1 MFEGSF
7 KEVSW
12 VFQLRLK
19 GVSRGFK
26 GVSRVFE
33 SSLRGVLGKFQ
44 GSFKDVS
51 REFQRSSKGGF
62 FILTLLEIR
71 LRVDKNKNKL
81 GLN

>member
-33 SSLRGVLGKFQ
+33 SSLKGVLGKFQ
-44 GSFKDVS
+44 
-51 REFQRSSKGGF
+51 
-62 FILTLLEIR
+62 
-71 LRVDKNKNKL
+71 
-81 GLN
+81 